1 VVKYHGLGLLHR
13 VPHGFLT
20 RPLLNGGTLGER
32 IMARDSYATANS
44 ILGASRE
51 LGLWDVDFQQLPGWR
66 AAELLDRVLDVF
78 TNRGR
83 GDRLKRWIWNDL
95 REPSA
100 FLQTDLNLL
109 GRFGSPDDRVWLITE
124 DFGSTKQGPP
134 FWSFEGTLG
143 AVSATLDNH
152 HLLEFVVVSQPL
164 TWLVGQNH
172 HDVWFASGTPAVA
185 VLQGL
190 SAKSATNGAE

>member
-1 VVKYHGLGLLHR
+1 
-13 VPHGFLT
+13 
-20 RPLLNGGTLGER
+20 
-32 IMARDSYATANS
+32 MARDSYATANS

-51 LGLWDVDFQQLPGWR
+51 LGLRDVDFQQLPGWR
-66 AAELLDRVLDVF
+66 AVELLDRVLDAF

-83 GDRLKRWIWNDL
+83 GDRFERWIWNDL
-95 REPSA
+95 LEPNA

-109 GRFGSPDDRVWLITE
+109 LRFAAPGDRVWLMTE
-124 DFGSTKQGPP
+124 DFGSNKEGPP
-134 FWSFEGTLG
+134 FWLFEGTLG

-172 HDVWFASGTPAVA
+172 HDIWFASGAPAVA

-190 SAKSATNGAE
+190 SAKPATSGAE